1 MPDLELSDLELS
13 PRTPADDLP
22 ADEADD
28 DDTADAL
35 EAVEVDLEADPAD
48 TVEQSIVVPTDEDEY
63 R

>member
-22 ADEADD
+22 ADEADA
-28 DDTADAL
+28 DTDLDVL

-48 TVEQSIVVPTDEDEY
+48 TVEQAIVVPTDPDEY

>member
-22 ADEADD
+22 ADEADA
-28 DDTADAL
+28 DTDVL

-48 TVEQSIVVPTDEDEY
+48 TVEQAIVVPTDPDEY